1 MEVYMSEIIQNPVWM
16 YLILVN
22 VYVFCL
28 MGYDKQQAK
37 KRRWRVPEA
46 NLLFFGII
54 GGGLGGLLA
63 RAFFH
68 HKTRKPKFL
77 VCFLIGVVFD
87 GLLLFFI

>member
-1 MEVYMSEIIQNPVWM
+1 M

-63 RAFFH
+63 RAFF
-68 HKTRKPKFL
+68 PS
-77 VCFLIGVVFD
+77 
-87 GLLLFFI
+87 

>member
-1 MEVYMSEIIQNPVWM
+1 
-16 YLILVN
+16 
-22 VYVFCL
+22 
-28 MGYDKQQAK
+28 
-37 KRRWRVPEA
+37 
-46 NLLFFGII
+46 LFFGII

-87 GLLLFFI
+87 GLLLFFS

>member
-1 MEVYMSEIIQNPVWM
+1 
-16 YLILVN
+16 
-22 VYVFCL
+22 

-54 GGGLGGLLA
+54 GGGLGGLRA

-87 GLLLFFI
+87 GLLLFFS

>member
-87 GLLLFFI
+87 GLLLFFS

>member
-1 MEVYMSEIIQNPVWM
+1 M

-87 GLLLFFI
+87 GLLLFFS